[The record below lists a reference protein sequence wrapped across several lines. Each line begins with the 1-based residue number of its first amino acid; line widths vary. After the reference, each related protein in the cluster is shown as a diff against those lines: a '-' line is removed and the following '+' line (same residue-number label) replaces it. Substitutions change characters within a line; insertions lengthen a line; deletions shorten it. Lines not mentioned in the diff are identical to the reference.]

1 MKNLVGVPWIL
12 PVPITVDLFVPVPS
26 VATASFTKTRRSPDL
41 NSIAPTFRSYSSFP
55 LIQPSFVK
63 STQLAQFDKT
73 IHAW

>member
-12 PVPITVDLFVPVPS
+12 PDPITADLFAPVPS
-26 VATASFTKTRRSPDL
+26 VTRASFTKTRRSPGL